1 MNIPNLLTT
10 LRLCL
15 MPVFLIVYFSPFE
28 NARLWAMGVLVLSF
42 LTDVLDGFIA
52 RHFNQI
58 SNLGKILDPVADKVM
73 QITVLLCLAFSNHAL
88 IWVVVFVFVK
98 DAILGIGSIYMHRR
112 GIVAQANWFGKV
124 SCFVSVL
131 CSLVLIIPF
140 STPLSAEVVIALGAA
155 IVAVN
160 LCALISYVVV
170 FFRTAFKRPKIEKNP
185 KS

>member
-1 MNIPNLLTT
+1 
-10 LRLCL
+10 
-15 MPVFLIVYFSPFE
+15 
-28 NARLWAMGVLVLSF
+28 MGVLVFSF
-42 LTDVLDGFIA
+42 LTDVADGFIA

-73 QITVLLCLAFSNHAL
+73 QITVLLCLAFSNHAV

-98 DAILGIGSIYMHRR
+98 DAILGVGAIYMHQR

-124 SCFVSVL
+124 SCFVSFL
-131 CSLVLIIPF
+131 CSLILIIPF
-140 STPLSAEVVIALGAA
+140 STPLSTGVVVALGAA

-160 LCALISYVVV
+160 LCALASYAVV
-170 FFRTAFKRPKIEKNP
+170 FLRTAFKKPKVEKNP